1 MLLRAM
7 RYRQAKAVSCV
18 HIVYQRS
25 LAEEEE
31 HIRQWIVSNEEGD
44 ASFVG
49 LLLVE
54 LSLSYTPQI
63 SDGREK
69 AFAYIEIKSFTCLL
83 LPTDCM
89 LSSYVH
95 RSSHARSTAQRPQ
108 RRSS

>member
-1 MLLRAM
+1 MLLGAM

-18 HIVYQRS
+18 HIVYRGT

-31 HIRQWIVSNEEGD
+31 HIRHWIVSNEEGD
-44 ASFVG
+44 ASFGG

-63 SDGREK
+63 SDGRKK